1 MRLFIARIACG
12 SLAATLA
19 FGAAVLPAR
28 VGAQT
33 PPYATPGSG
42 PAIGGET
49 IHGVIEAIEGAYRI
63 LVRDDRGFVD
73 DVTLRQG
80 TIINPRGLRLRV
92 GMSVTISG
100 FASGS
105 TFSAVEIDAPY
116 SYDGGAAGSTYYST
130 YPDYGYG
137 YGYGDYYVGSP
148 AESVTVIQQ
157 PIVGQPPPGA
167 VRRVEPPHA
176 NRPLRHPLD
185 GKVDPPLPPY
195 VVPPTAFRAVPMPGR
210 SGSAPDRAWTVPDR
224 SSSAPDRASS
234 APDRAQA
241 AAPQYRAPAPEYRA
255 PAAPEYHAPPP
266 PPAPRSE
273 PAPAPRENRE
283 PSSPTRPH

>member
-1 MRLFIARIACG
+1 MRLFVARIACG

-33 PPYATPGSG
+33 LPPYATPGSV
-42 PAIGGET
+42 PTIGGET
-49 IHGVIEAIEGAYRI
+49 IHGVIEAIEGRYRI
-63 LVRDDRGFVD
+63 LVRDDRGFFD

-80 TIINPRGLRLRV
+80 TVINPRGLRLSV

-100 FASGS
+100 FAAGS

-116 SYDGGAAGSTYYST
+116 SYDGEASGSTYYNS
-130 YPDYGYG
+130 YPDYG

-157 PIVGQPPPGA
+157 PIVVQPPVGA

-185 GKVDPPLPPY
+185 GKDDAPFLPPY
-195 VVPPTAFRAVPMPGR
+195 AVPPTAFRASSIPHR
-210 SGSAPDRAWTVPDR
+210 TTSAPDRSSDRAW
-224 SSSAPDRASS
+224 SAPNRAPA

-241 AAPQYRAPAPEYRA
+241 PAPQYRAPAPEYHA
-255 PAAPEYHAPPP
+255 PPAPEYHAPPP
-266 PPAPRSE
+266 PPPPRSE
-273 PAPAPRENRE
+273 PAPPPRENRE
-283 PSSPTRPH
+283 PSSPAKPH